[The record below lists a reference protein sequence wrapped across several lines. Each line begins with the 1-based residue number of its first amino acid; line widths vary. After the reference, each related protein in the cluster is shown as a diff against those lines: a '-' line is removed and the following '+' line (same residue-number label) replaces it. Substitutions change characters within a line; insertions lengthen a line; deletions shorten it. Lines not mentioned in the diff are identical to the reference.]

1 MMPTTS
7 PLFDPVL
14 TAFAA
19 CPTPVIA
26 TDCQGRV
33 RLWNRAATEL
43 LGQQEREVLGQ
54 SLPTP
59 SEAQR
64 QELDLN
70 CTADLQDVGAHDF
83 LQHWKNKTGD
93 TIRIRIRVTPW
104 FGPTMVRR
112 GAFLMLTPVP
122 APGLSDATVL
132 DAERTGLIEELDRAR
147 KQAYEAQRFRV
158 LLEAAPD
165 AIVKVDPHGHIVL
178 MNRAT
183 ETLFGYTR
191 EELLGQPVEI
201 LVPATSR
208 GAHIG
213 QRTGYWKNPQT
224 RPMGRGLTLSAV
236 RKDGTEF
243 PVEISLSPVDA
254 GGEMRVI
261 AIIRDVT
268 ERRRIEQE
276 MRAMEDRFNRELKD
290 KNAELERRNREVEEA
305 DRLKSEFLASM
316 SHELRTPIHTIIGF
330 SQLLMEEI
338 QGPLNEKQQR
348 FVNHIH
354 HDSQHLLELIND
366 ILDLSK
372 IESGSLELQRE
383 TFPAL
388 AEMRNILEGIQQTAE
403 SKSIDLKLTAPED
416 YVLHADIRRFR
427 EVLLN
432 LLSNALKF
440 TPRGGS
446 VAVSMS
452 PASEPGFCR
461 FAVRDTGVGIAPE
474 QLDAIFDKFYQVGS
488 TTKGVREGTGL
499 GLAITKHIVELH
511 GGQIRVDSSPGSG
524 SCFSFTMPL
533 DSGGRW

>member
-1 MMPTTS
+1 MMPTSS

-14 TAFAA
+14 SALAE
-19 CPTPVIA
+19 CPMPVIA
-26 TDCQGRV
+26 TDCESRV

-54 SLPTP
+54 RLPTL
-59 SEAQR
+59 SEAQHK
-64 QELDLN
+64 ELDLN
-70 CTADLQDVGAHDF
+70 GTADLQDIGARDV
-83 LQHWKNKTGD
+83 LQNWKNKTGD
-93 TIRIRIRVTPW
+93 TIGIRIRVTPW

-112 GAFLMLTPVP
+112 GAFFMLTPVP
-122 APGLSDATVL
+122 APGLSDA
-132 DAERTGLIEELDRAR
+132 ERTGLIEELNRAR
-147 KQAYEAQRFRV
+147 KLADEAQRFRA

-165 AIVKVDPHGHIVL
+165 AIVKVDPSGHIVL

-191 EELLGQPVEI
+191 DELLGQPVEI
-201 LVPATSR
+201 LVPAASR

-224 RPMGRGLTLSAV
+224 RPMGRGLTLSGV

-243 PVEISLSPVDA
+243 PVEISLSPIDA
-254 GGEMRVI
+254 GGEMRVV
-261 AIIRDVT
+261 AIIRDVA

-276 MRAMEDRFNRELKD
+276 MRAMEDRFNRELKN
-290 KNAELERRNREVEEA
+290 KNAELEKRNREVEEA

-316 SHELRTPIHTIIGF
+316 SHELRTPLHTIIGF

-383 TFPAL
+383 TFRAR
-388 AEMRNILEGIQQTAE
+388 AEMKNILEGVQQTAE
-403 SKSIDLKLTAPED
+403 SKSIDLTLTAPED
-416 YVLHADIRRFR
+416 YALHADIRRFR

-511 GGQIRVDSSPGSG
+511 GGQIRVDSSPGRG